1 MQGMPLIDKKIK
13 SVYMTEDGPG
23 LRTIGIVPEDIS
35 VVDTIISQAV
45 MDSVPRSGEVVL
57 DAATH

>member
-1 MQGMPLIDKKIK
+1 
-13 SVYMTEDGPG
+13 MTEDGPG